1 MESSLRG
8 PLIVLEIAA
17 LGAILALVEDTFVRV
32 AMGLVVGA
40 LLARSAL
47 PVAAAQQGPPT
58 GLPERRQDHLFRHWL
73 TALVKKAREFH
84 IICQGIKTGQ
94 VNLSM
99 GQLKVQ
105 QIQSELEKL
114 LNQMT
119 DTSKPDQLKRTQHRR
134 PHGSHGGT
142 FEADMTGYGEK
153 RVD

>member
-1 MESSLRG
+1 M
-8 PLIVLEIAA
+8 
-17 LGAILALVEDTFVRV
+17 
-32 AMGLVVGA
+32 
-40 LLARSAL
+40 
-47 PVAAAQQGPPT
+47 
-58 GLPERRQDHLFRHWL
+58 
-73 TALVKKAREFH
+73 VKKAREFH
-84 IICQGIKTGQ
+84 IICEGIKTGQ

-105 QIQSELEKL
+105 QIESELEKL

>member
-40 LLARSAL
+40 LLARNAL

-73 TALVKKAREFH
+73 TAMVKKAREFH
-84 IICQGIKTGQ
+84 IICEGIKTGQ

-105 QIQSELEKL
+105 QIESELEKL

-134 PHGSHGGT
+134 PHGSHRGG